1 MNNRTRN
8 IVIATALSAVSL
20 IGGLKYKQ
28 HQDNMAFFDSCQEAR
43 EVRRD
48 AARFMGRTVM
58 SGHGGYAAQATVL
71 MQDATD
77 IIDSCNAKG
86 F

>member
-1 MNNRTRN
+1 MNNRTRL
-8 IVIATALSAVSL
+8 IIIASVFGGAALAS
-20 IGGLKYKQ
+20 GLKYKQ
-28 HQDNMAFFDSCQEAR
+28 HQDLLSFLDGCHQAR

-48 AARFMGRTVM
+48 AAGLMSSTVM
-58 SGHGGYAAQATVL
+58 SGMGGLAAQATVL

-77 IIDSCNAKG
+77 ICNGKG